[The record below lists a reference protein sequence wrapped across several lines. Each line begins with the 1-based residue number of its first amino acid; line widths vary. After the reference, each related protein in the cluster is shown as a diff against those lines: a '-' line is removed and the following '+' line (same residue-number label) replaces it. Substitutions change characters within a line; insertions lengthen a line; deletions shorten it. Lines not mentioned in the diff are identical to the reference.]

1 MSFKSDK
8 YDEVTQYKVIKAYL
22 REGLSHRRIQSEI
35 LNLPAP
41 ARGGGFEAMQ
51 ILHQYDIDGTKK
63 GVLQDNALSD
73 EIKVAKGMYK
83 LALELIQKYE

>member
-1 MSFKSDK
+1 
-8 YDEVTQYKVIKAYL
+8 
-22 REGLSHRRIQSEI
+22 
-35 LNLPAP
+35 LPALS
-41 ARGGGFEAMQ
+41 RGGGFEAMQ

-63 GVLQDNALSD
+63 GALQDKTLSD